1 MRGWFATRSEE
12 TRLKYER
19 LAFDTNAAI
28 ALLRPERPT
37 PPAFTEA
44 RALVV
49 PLFVLAELEFG
60 RSRQTVKSRDVLS
73 ELVGAC
79 TILAPDRD
87 TIRHYVAV
95 RSEMLRGHTPPA
107 SAEAREG
114 LHHDIWIA
122 ALCLQHELPLLSNDS
137 DMQRVTDLNLVRW

>member
-1 MRGWFATRSEE
+1 MRSEG
-12 TRLKYER
+12 TRLKFER

-37 PPAFTEA
+37 PPPFTEA
-44 RALVV
+44 RSLVM

-60 RSRQTVKSRDVLS
+60 RSRQNVKSRDVLS
-73 ELVGAC
+73 ALIDAC
-79 TILAPDRD
+79 TIVAPDRD
-87 TIRHYVAV
+87 TVAHYVAV
-95 RSEMLRGHTPPA
+95 RAEMLQGHTLPA

-122 ALCLQHELPLLSNDS
+122 ALCIQHDLPLLSNDR
-137 DMQRVTDLNLVRW
+137 DMQRVKDLKLVRW